1 MKKIK
6 ARLYAKKSKE
16 MIGWE
21 KLKIHFNEL
30 TVLDD
35 NEDSDMYSPFMF
47 YTGVHDQTK
56 WEQLTEEER
65 QKWTAEGY
73 SPSEWKGKE
82 IYDGDIIKV
91 NSFTM
96 DTSVKLPENLV
107 VRYYGGMFQLY
118 RGKEN
123 LMGLHLLYIEHGEVI
138 GNMYQNPELIV

>member
-16 MIGWE
+16 MIDWE

-47 YTGVHDQTK
+47 YTGVNDQTK
-56 WEQLTEEER
+56 WEQLTEEEK
-65 QKWTAEGY
+65 QKWIEEGN
-73 SPSEWKGKE
+73 SPTEWKGRE

-91 NSFTM
+91 HSFTT

-138 GNMYQNPELIV
+138 GNMYQNPELTA

>member
-1 MKKIK
+1 MQKIK

-16 MIGWE
+16 MIDWE
-21 KLKIHFNEL
+21 KLKIYFNEL
-30 TVLDD
+30 TILDD

-47 YTGVHDQTK
+47 YTGVNDQTK

-65 QKWTAEGY
+65 ETWIAEGN
-73 SPSEWKGKE
+73 SPSEWKGRE

-91 NSFTM
+91 HSFTT

-138 GNMYQNPELIV
+138 GNMYQNPELTA